1 MGNVFGIA
9 DAQGDKWRRLRKAV
23 NGPFSVPKMKKY
35 SDCFVKVNKKMVE
48 FVKEKALKDE
58 KIEDRD
64 FIRRSVRNT

>member
-35 SDCFVKVNKKMVE
+35 NDCFVKVNKEMAE
-48 FVKEKALKDE
+48 FVKEEAVKDE
-58 KIEDRD
+58 KVEAKD
-64 FIRRSVRNT
+64 FIRKSVINT